1 MKKLYVFIIL
11 LLIGCSSDVPTLEKL
26 SSNAVIVAF
35 GDSLTYGVGASSD
48 ENYPD
53 ILSRLIQREVINAGV
68 SGELTAQ
75 GLKRLPEILEEYQ
88 PDLLIL
94 CHGGNDMLRKTGD
107 KKAANNLIAMIEMA
121 QEYESEVILI
131 GVPKPQLFLSSA
143 ADFYAEIATKMK
155 IPYDGDIIADVLSRN
170 SLKSDAI
177 HPNAKGYQKIAD
189 AIMELLQQAKAIK

>member
-26 SSNAVIVAF
+26 SNNAVIVAF

-48 ENYPD
+48 ENYPA

-68 SGELTAQ
+68 SGERTAQ

-94 CHGGNDMLRKTGD
+94 CHGGNDMLRKTGE

-143 ADFYAEIATKMK
+143 ANFYAEIATKMK

-170 SLKSDAI
+170 SLKSDVI